1 MTTVRKDIPEQY
13 KWDPA
18 ALYPDVAAFDAAF
31 EQAKADIAAFASRE
45 QTITKDAASLAE
57 TLETQMAIELTI
69 HRLYE
74 YAQLASDVDL
84 SDNAALG
91 LRGRVQNLLDDWTSA
106 TAFVNPAL
114 IRLEEDTLAAW
125 MEQQPSIKAYSRYL
139 HGVRRFRPYTL
150 SDEGEKLL
158 ADMSGALSSH
168 DDIRGVF
175 TAADMRFGKIRGEDG
190 KPLQLTGANFVTQLM
205 SGNRRV
211 RRAAFFKMYETY
223 EQFGNTLSALLQG
236 FIKERVTVAKVRG
249 FESSLQASTFND
261 EVTPDIMH
269 NLIATVNKHLDVLY
283 DYYDVK
289 RESLGVSQ
297 LHLYDVYAPMVAAET
312 RSCSY
317 EQAVEMVLDT
327 VSVFG
332 EEYRSV
338 LEDGIRNRRWVDVYP
353 NAGKR
358 DGAYSTGG
366 CDIEPYMLLNFTD
379 TFDDVSTLA
388 HEAGHSMHTWY
399 SSGSNPPQDAAYT
412 IFVAEVASIVNELL
426 LMRRQLASAT
436 DDARKAEILDQ
447 LMELY
452 RTTLFR
458 QTMFAEFEET
468 MHTLC
473 ADGVPLT
480 KEVLCDKYYAIIK
493 RYFGPR
499 VVCDKPIAMEWMR
512 IPHFYYNFYVYKYA
526 TCLSAAS
533 AIVKRIET
541 EGESYV
547 QKYLAFLRCGN
558 SKSPI
563 DSLKVAGIDLTRPE
577 VVEDAVADFAATVKQ
592 YRALCKKG

>member
-1 MTTVRKDIPEQY
+1 MTDVRKDIPAEY
-13 KWDPA
+13 KWDLT
-18 ALYPDVAAFDAAF
+18 ALYADQSAFDAAF
-31 EQAKADIAAFASRE
+31 EETKAAIAAFSAYERTMT
-45 QTITKDAASLAE
+45 QDAPSLLAA
-57 TLETQMAIELTI
+57 LNAQMAVELQL
-69 HRLYE
+69 HHLYE
-74 YAQLASDVDL
+74 YAQLSSDVDL
-84 SDNAALG
+84 SDNAALA
-91 LRGRVQNLLDDWTSA
+91 LRGRVQNLLEEWASA
-106 TAFVNPAL
+106 TSFVNPTL
-114 IRLEEDTLAAW
+114 IRLEEETLQAW
-125 MEQQPSIKAYSRYL
+125 LAGSKELTAYSRYL
-139 HGVRRFRPYTL
+139 HGVRRFRPHTL

-175 TAADMRFGKIRGEDG
+175 AAADMRFGKIRGEDG
-190 KPLQLTGANFVTQLM
+190 KPLQLTAANFVTQLM
-205 SGNRRV
+205 SSNRRV
-211 RRAAFFKMYETY
+211 RRAAFYKMYETY
-223 EQFGNTLSALLQG
+223 DQFGNTLAALLQG
-236 FIKERVTVAKVRG
+236 FVKERVTVAKVRG
-249 FESSLQASTFND
+249 FESSLAASTFND

-269 NLIATVNKHLDVLY
+269 NLISTVNKHLDVLY

-289 RESLGVSQ
+289 REALGVPQ
-297 LHLYDVYAPMVAAET
+297 LHLYDVYAPMLAAET
-312 RSCSY
+312 RTCTY
-317 EQAVEMVLDT
+317 EEAVELVLKT
-327 VSVFG
+327 VGVFG
-332 EEYRSV
+332 DEYRSV
-338 LEDGIRNRRWVDVYP
+338 LEDGIRNRHWVDVYP
-353 NAGKR
+353 NRGKR

-366 CDIEPYMLLNFTD
+366 CDIDPYILLNFTG
-379 TFDDVSTLA
+379 TFDDASTLA

-426 LMRRQLASAT
+426 LMRGQLKEAT

-452 RTTLFR
+452 RTTLYR

-473 ADGVPLT
+473 TDGVPLT
-480 KEVLCDKYYAIIK
+480 KEVLCDKYYEIVK

-499 VVCDKPIAMEWMR
+499 VVCDQPIAMEWMR

-547 QKYLAFLRCGN
+547 GKYLDFLRCGN
-558 SKSPI
+558 SRSPL
-563 DSLKVAGIDLTRPE
+563 DSLRVAGIDLTRPE
-577 VVEDAVADFAATVKQ
+577 VVEDAVADFAATVAQ
-592 YRALCKKG
+592 YRALRNKG